1 VGKQIVALLRRSNLC
16 ALPTLAPA
24 SVRDSIVSMQTS
36 CMQIANRN
44 ASRIDGSDT
53 DLLRGL
59 LTVDEVARRL
69 NLARKTVRQLCLSR
83 RLSAIR
89 LQRSWRIPSAALDQF
104 LRERLISS
112 V

>member
-1 VGKQIVALLRRSNLC
+1 MRTGNTDIGGNHA
-16 ALPTLAPA
+16 
-24 SVRDSIVSMQTS
+24 I
-36 CMQIANRN
+36 
-44 ASRIDGSDT
+44 DT
-53 DLLRGL
+53 DLLREL

-69 NLARKTVRQLCLSR
+69 TLAPKTVRQLCLSR

-89 LQRSWRIPSAALDQF
+89 LQRTWRIPAAALDQF